1 MDVIK
6 SQYEVP
12 EIAVWEIK
20 IEGIICNSPTGTD
33 GGPDFNGFDEEEDW
47 S

>member
-6 SQYEVP
+6 SQYKVP

-20 IEGIICNSPTGTD
+20 IEGIICNSPTETD